1 MADGPGATAQSEP
14 RYVVQRF
21 ILTTGSETGT
31 PGPGQ
36 AIEEFKVNPNRW
48 AREDLPV
55 AVGYNP
61 SGAPSG
67 GDVAALIQAAAGKW
81 SAIDPAM
88 FSFAW
93 TGISPGRAGTCDD
106 GVPDLDGL
114 NTVTFGTGM
123 GSTTLG
129 ITCTV
134 WDRFAGP
141 GAPLAEFDMQLNAA
155 VDWSFGDV
163 PGPGQFD
170 LASTVLHE
178 LGHAAGI
185 GHPCA
190 SAPGCSEA
198 EKSSV
203 MYPSLRAREQRR
215 TLTQDDINALIAA
228 YQRLTLQSLARD

>member
-1 MADGPGATAQSEP
+1 MAAGPGATAESEP
-14 RYVVQRF
+14 RFVVQRY
-21 ILTTGSETGT
+21 ILTSGQDGEV
-31 PGPGQ
+31 PGAGQ

-48 AREDLPV
+48 AREDIPL
-55 AVGYNP
+55 AVTYNP
-61 SGAPSG
+61 AGAPAG
-67 GDVAALIQAAAGKW
+67 GDIAALIQTAAGKW
-81 SAIDPAM
+81 SAIDPAT

-93 TGISPGRAGTCDD
+93 AGISSGEAGTCAD
-106 GVPDLDGL
+106 GAPDLDGL
-114 NTVTFGTGM
+114 NTVTFANGI

-155 VDWSFGDV
+155 VDWGFGDTL
-163 PGPGQFD
+163 GPGEFD

-190 SAPGCSEA
+190 SAPGCSDA
-198 EKSSV
+198 EKGSV

-215 TLTQDDINALIAA
+215 TLTQDDIDALIAA